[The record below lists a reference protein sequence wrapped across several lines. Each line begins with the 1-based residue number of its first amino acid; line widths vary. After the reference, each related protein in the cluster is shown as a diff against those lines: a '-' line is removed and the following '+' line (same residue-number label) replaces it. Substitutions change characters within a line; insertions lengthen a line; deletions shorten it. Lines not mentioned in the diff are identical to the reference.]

1 MKECINCDDAGRCTA
16 TCSPLPK
23 PQKAMKSFA
32 IIKKVIANEVHIVTA
47 DTEDD
52 AILTL
57 EQRTYDEQNP
67 PTIEWDSDLPSDTWK
82 IVELDVTE
90 TEAEELQQ
98 LLLDFE
104 E

>member
-16 TCSPLPK
+16 NCSPLPK
-23 PQKAMKSFA
+23 PQNTMKTFA
-32 IIKKVIANEVHIVTA
+32 IVKKVIANELHIVSA
-47 DTEDD
+47 YSEDD

-57 EQRTYDEQNP
+57 EQRNYDEQP
-67 PTIEWDSDLPSDTWK
+67 APTMEWDSDLPADTWK
-82 IVELDVTE
+82 ITELEVSQ
-90 TEAEELQQ
+90 TEADELQQ